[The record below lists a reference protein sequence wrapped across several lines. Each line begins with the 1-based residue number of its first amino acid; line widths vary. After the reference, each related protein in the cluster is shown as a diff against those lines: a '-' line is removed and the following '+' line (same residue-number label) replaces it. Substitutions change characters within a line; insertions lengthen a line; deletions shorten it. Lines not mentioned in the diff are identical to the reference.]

1 VRVLV
6 GFEEFDG
13 LDVLDGRLLIQRRG
27 SGELL
32 KLCKSDERVFDAVQR
47 VNQRD
52 GEWVNCLLVLVVVLV
67 VVVSDRYS
75 N

>member
-1 VRVLV
+1 MLV

-32 KLCKSDERVFDAVQR
+32 KLCKSDKRVVDAVQR
-47 VNQRD
+47 ARAKD
-52 GEWVNCLLVLVVVLV
+52 GGWLNRLILLAVVVV
-67 VVVSDRYS
+67 VVVSAGYS